1 MNLSRFSKA
10 LGVSGLILLAA
21 APTALAA
28 EAFDLESH
36 RGGRGLR
43 PENTL
48 ASFGHS
54 LQLGVTTLELDT
66 GVTKDGVVVVSHE
79 RRISTLECTGPHVGK
94 LVKDLTLKQ
103 IKQLDCGTRRPDVP
117 STDPFL
123 GTQEAV
129 PGTKMP
135 TLAEVFELAEPLRR
149 EGRAVQHRDQARPDA
164 AEGDRRA
171 GPVRAQGHRRRSR
184 STA

>member
-1 MNLSRFSKA
+1 MSLSRISRVLVVA
-10 LGVSGLILLAA
+10 GSLSLLAA
-21 APTALAA
+21 PSALAA
-28 EAFDLESH
+28 AFDLESH

-79 RRISTLECTGPHVGK
+79 RRISSLECAGPHVGK

-117 STDPFL
+117 STDPFV
-123 GTQEAV
+123 GTQESV

-135 TLAEVFELAEPLRR
+135 TLAEVFAARRALRR
-149 EGRAVQHRDQARPDA
+149 QARPVQHRDQARPNA
-164 AEGDRRA
+164 AQGDRR
-171 GPVRAQGHRRRSR
+171 PRRRSR
-184 STA
+184 AR